1 MLKTKKIRRLLAG
14 LLAVL
19 MLSVCLPVG
28 AFAADVQCKVH
39 ISYYDVTAEAAIDSV
54 GTDGT
59 EVINYPFTE
68 GAAPKVLGSFDAEIS
83 KVEEMG
89 YVYEGMINTY
99 SGQSVSE
106 SAVLIPG
113 DLYITLN
120 FKPVPETAKV
130 TVKLFDSKSATGFEL
145 GDFEVEL
152 TAGEYYTV
160 EEMAAAYKDG
170 VGYVLPTDYELND
183 PDKEYEAVDGMAYDV
198 AMTLKA
204 TEPVEPETATVKV
217 AMFRNTD
224 GFELGDFTANLV
236 PGKSYTLAE
245 MAEAAGYA
253 LPVDYEENIPT
264 TYEAIDNMVYN
275 ISMAL
280 KATEPVE
287 PETVAVKVQMYR
299 NTDGFELGDF
309 TANLVPGK
317 SYTLAEMAEAAGYAL
332 PVDYEENIPT
342 TYEAIDNV
350 VYNVSMKQIKP
361 DTATVKV
368 QMYLNTNGFELGD
381 FTAELVPGQSYTLAE
396 MAEAAGYVLPVD
408 YEENIPGTTY
418 EAVDGVVYDISMKL
432 KVETAT
438 VKVQMYRNTDGF
450 LLGDFTVE
458 LVPGQSYTLA
468 EMAAEYGENGYALP
482 VDYVE
487 NFPGTTYEAID
498 SMVYDISMR
507 EKDVEEPVT
516 PSEPEDVNFRVEY
529 VDESGASLLPATNI
543 ATTYDDFAPS
553 VKLLDV
559 VADEI
564 AQVEAEGYTRVAAT
578 IVYEDGYETT
588 PLTEPFYIVP
598 DYNGKVIKIYF
609 DKVFE
614 NHDVN
619 VRFEYVDMD
628 GNTIH
633 AATNYATV
641 LNDGM
646 IGSKVSDIVADE
658 VNEIVA
664 TGYNFDHYAW
674 VYADGTETVLTDPV
688 VVPDYDGTTI
698 KVYFVKV
705 EEYEDVHVR
714 FEFVD
719 MDGNSV
725 LPATNYATCLSDSV
739 VGPKVND
746 VLADELSTMEGR
758 NYNFHH
764 YAWVYSDGTE
774 TELDND
780 VIVVPDHDGTTI
792 KVYFEAVKTEPSDP
806 STGDNTTTVTGKDEH
821 PDIAEAK
828 ANGTWG
834 APTATPAAAS
844 TIPQTGDSMPV
855 VMLIVIALVAA
866 GAVGGLV
873 VLRKRS
879 HQ

>member
-1 MLKTKKIRRLLAG
+1 MLKTKKFRRLLAG

-28 AFAADVQCKVH
+28 AFANEGDATTINGRYSVQWLDDEGNELAPE
-39 ISYYDVTAEAAIDSV
+39 SS
-54 GTDGT
+54 G
-59 EVINYPFTE
+59 PFA
-68 GAAPKVLGSFDAEIS
+68 GVPSDML
-83 KVEEMG
+83 
-89 YVYEGMINTY
+89 
-99 SGQSVSE
+99 VS
-106 SAVLIPG
+106 
-113 DLYITLN
+113 
-120 FKPVPETAKV
+120 
-130 TVKLFDSKSATGFEL
+130 
-145 GDFEVEL
+145 
-152 TAGEYYTV
+152 
-160 EEMAAAYKDG
+160 
-170 VGYVLPTDYELND
+170 DYF
-183 PDKEYEAVDGMAYDV
+183 
-198 AMTLKA
+198 A
-204 TEPVEPETATVKV
+204 TELSKTFEGYNQVGATVNDEDIKDAKLVAGQNDIVITYAPVEPK
-217 AMFRNTD
+217 
-224 GFELGDFTANLV
+224 
-236 PGKSYTLAE
+236 
-245 MAEAAGYA
+245 
-253 LPVDYEENIPT
+253 
-264 TYEAIDNMVYN
+264 
-275 ISMAL
+275 
-280 KATEPVE
+280 
-287 PETVAVKVQMYR
+287 TVAVKVQMYR

-332 PVDYEENIPT
+332 PVDYEENIPTTYEAVENVVHNISMKLKVTEPVEPETVTVKVAMFRNTDGFELGDFTVELVPGQSYTLAEMAETAGYVLPVDYEENIPTTYEAVENVVHNISMKLKVTEPVEPETVTVKVAMFRNTDGFELGDFTVELVPGQSYTLAEMAEAAGYVLPVDYEENIST

-458 LVPGQSYTLA
+458 LVPGTSYTLA

-498 SMVYDISMR
+498 GMVYDISMR

-633 AATNYATV
+633 DATNYATV

-739 VGPKVND
+739 IGPKVND

-780 VIVVPDHDGTTI
+780 VIVVPDHDGTTV

>member
-253 LPVDYEENIPT
+253 LPVDYEENIP
-264 TYEAIDNMVYN
+264 
-275 ISMAL
+275 
-280 KATEPVE
+280 
-287 PETVAVKVQMYR
+287 
-299 NTDGFELGDF
+299 
-309 TANLVPGK
+309 
-317 SYTLAEMAEAAGYAL
+317 
-332 PVDYEENIPT
+332 
-342 TYEAIDNV
+342 
-350 VYNVSMKQIKP
+350 
-361 DTATVKV
+361 
-368 QMYLNTNGFELGD
+368 
-381 FTAELVPGQSYTLAE
+381 
-396 MAEAAGYVLPVD
+396 
-408 YEENIPGTTY
+408 GTTY

-498 SMVYDISMR
+498 GMVYDISMR

>member
-264 TYEAIDNMVYN
+264 TYEAIDN
-275 ISMAL
+275 
-280 KATEPVE
+280 
-287 PETVAVKVQMYR
+287 
-299 NTDGFELGDF
+299 
-309 TANLVPGK
+309 
-317 SYTLAEMAEAAGYAL
+317 
-332 PVDYEENIPT
+332 
-342 TYEAIDNV
+342 V

-498 SMVYDISMR
+498 GMVYDISMR

-674 VYADGTETVLTDPV
+674 VYADGTETVLADPV

>member
-1 MLKTKKIRRLLAG
+1 
-14 LLAVL
+14 
-19 MLSVCLPVG
+19 
-28 AFAADVQCKVH
+28 
-39 ISYYDVTAEAAIDSV
+39 
-54 GTDGT
+54 
-59 EVINYPFTE
+59 
-68 GAAPKVLGSFDAEIS
+68 
-83 KVEEMG
+83 
-89 YVYEGMINTY
+89 
-99 SGQSVSE
+99 
-106 SAVLIPG
+106 
-113 DLYITLN
+113 
-120 FKPVPETAKV
+120 
-130 TVKLFDSKSATGFEL
+130 
-145 GDFEVEL
+145 
-152 TAGEYYTV
+152 
-160 EEMAAAYKDG
+160 
-170 VGYVLPTDYELND
+170 
-183 PDKEYEAVDGMAYDV
+183 
-198 AMTLKA
+198 
-204 TEPVEPETATVKV
+204 
-217 AMFRNTD
+217 
-224 GFELGDFTANLV
+224 
-236 PGKSYTLAE
+236 
-245 MAEAAGYA
+245 
-253 LPVDYEENIPT
+253 
-264 TYEAIDNMVYN
+264 MVYN

-498 SMVYDISMR
+498 GMVYDISMR

-855 VMLIVIALVAA
+855 VMLIVIALAAA

>member
-264 TYEAIDNMVYN
+264 TYEAIDN
-275 ISMAL
+275 
-280 KATEPVE
+280 
-287 PETVAVKVQMYR
+287 
-299 NTDGFELGDF
+299 
-309 TANLVPGK
+309 
-317 SYTLAEMAEAAGYAL
+317 
-332 PVDYEENIPT
+332 
-342 TYEAIDNV
+342 V

-498 SMVYDISMR
+498 GMVYDISMR

-674 VYADGTETVLTDPV
+674 VYDDGTETVLTDPV